1 MINPFT
7 IGIAQSIAELPA
19 FSGIW
24 FRAIIFVVVYVIF
37 AFFLVR
43 YARRIER
50 DPLKSLVH
58 VEDSAERA
66 KYASFDV
73 KNMQELTPRMR
84 RATIFLI
91 VCLVAIMA
99 MPFVGALVPGLGEL
113 TLPIV
118 GLLFVIGGIGSGF
131 ISGMSAKSIGQ
142 AMWEGLSGIAPGIP
156 LILMAASIKYIAFT
170 GGIMDTIL
178 HAAAEALSGVSPMAG
193 TYIIYVVALVLEI
206 FVASGSAKAFLLM
219 PIILPIADM
228 IGVTRQVAVTAYCLG
243 DGFANMAYPTN
254 AMLLIS
260 LGLTAVSYPKWLRWT
275 AALWVQIIVVS
286 LIFLA
291 VAVSINYGP
300 F

>member
-1 MINPFT
+1 M
-7 IGIAQSIAELPA
+7 
-19 FSGIW
+19 
-24 FRAIIFVVVYVIF
+24 
-37 AFFLVR
+37 
-43 YARRIER
+43 
-50 DPLKSLVH
+50 
-58 VEDSAERA
+58 
-66 KYASFDV
+66 
-73 KNMQELTPRMR
+73 
-84 RATIFLI
+84 
-91 VCLVAIMA
+91 
-99 MPFVGALVPGLGEL
+99 
-113 TLPIV
+113 
-118 GLLFVIGGIGSGF
+118 
-131 ISGMSAKSIGQ
+131 
-142 AMWEGLSGIAPGIP
+142 
-156 LILMAASIKYIAFT
+156 ILMAASIKYIAFT

-178 HAAAEALSGVSPMAG
+178 HAAAEALAGVSPMAG

-254 AMLLIS
+254 AMLLIA